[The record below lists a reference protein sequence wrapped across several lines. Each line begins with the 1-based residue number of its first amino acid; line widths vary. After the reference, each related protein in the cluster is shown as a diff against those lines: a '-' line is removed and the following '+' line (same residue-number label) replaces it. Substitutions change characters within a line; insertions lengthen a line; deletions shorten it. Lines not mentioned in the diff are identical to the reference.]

1 MIELYLHR
9 DDIGEYITREY
20 SFDINRN
27 WLESYI
33 KNDTEYSSL
42 EEFIDS
48 YNSED
53 IEEIIN
59 VLDDT
64 GEPYSL
70 NKENSYYYYDENM

>member
-9 DDIGEYITREY
+9 DDIEDYLTREC
-20 SFDINRN
+20 SLDLNRN

-33 KNDTEYSSL
+33 KNNTEYNSL
-42 EEFIDS
+42 GKFLDS

-53 IEEIIN
+53 VEEIIS

-64 GEPYSL
+64 GENYSL
-70 NKENSYYYYDENM
+70 IEDNHYYYDENM